1 MFVNGTI
8 INEKGGHEFDREQEG
23 YTDGI
28 EGRRGRGNDAVL
40 ISKNRENNF
49 KN

>member
-23 YTDGI
+23 YTYGI